1 MGGFLLPKFR
11 TVISDV
17 KDITDILHNAKYQ
30 VINIK
35 HIIIKNYKYLKIM
48 QEFGELW
55 YKYLNII

>member
-11 TVISDV
+11 AVISDV
-17 KDITDILHNAKYQ
+17 KDITDILHNVKYQ

-35 HIIIKNYKYLKIM
+35 YIIIKNYKYLKIM

-55 YKYLNII
+55 YKY